1 MTDTYVN
8 SQRTR
13 NARTNSHVCTH
24 TEHARTWADEQIYSH
39 THVVTKGGD
48 VRRRVTRCWE
58 VRWCAWTC
66 THTRTHAL
74 AQHTHIPRLEG
85 EGQRYCKMV
94 TSCSTR
100 VSRTRQPN
108 RAHNHTTS
116 TNKPTKP
123 RQRVHKHSAS
133 TYTPTKPWVRPFQPN
148 YKHANQSTNT
158 RTSTNPRA
166 RSRQPKHEHEHVDHV
181 TSISIPTKQTT
192 NTRDHSNQTMMKSRA
207 ANTST
212 KSRTR
217 ARRPK
222 HVVIINHLKYIRP
235 KLFFLNTR

>member
-1 MTDTYVN
+1 MYVN
-8 SQRTR
+8 SQRT
-13 NARTNSHVCTH
+13 NKLTCMYTHRTCAYMSRWANIQSHSRC
-24 TEHARTWADEQIYSH
+24 DEGWWRA
-39 THVVTKGGD
+39 TTCDEVLGG
-48 VRRRVTRCWE
+48 E
-58 VRWCAWTC
+58 VMCVDLH